1 MRILSGVLVFAVLAA
16 VFLFF
21 LGWRVTAPQIVRP
34 SAPPVPAPSSG
45 TAPLPGPATVTV
57 TRPAWPGR

>member
-1 MRILSGVLVFAVLAA
+1 MRILSGALVFLVLAA

-34 SAPPVPAPSSG
+34 APPPVPSS
-45 TAPLPGPATVTV
+45 TASLPGPATVTV
-57 TRPAWPGR
+57 TGTSPAWPGR